1 MPASGLLLD
10 AEACEL
16 LVELRDLT
24 ASIQQALHPGPGR
37 MGLRIDIQ
45 AQRVA
50 FLAHAGAGL
59 ELRPVGHDYVD
70 LVVLRVDARLHGHIP
85 CWRRRSRPA
94 ARAAGYSWQAGTAQV
109 YVYGDSGGPPR

>member
-24 ASIQQALHPGPGR
+24 AGVHQALHAGPGR

-50 FLAHAGAGL
+50 FLAHAGTGL
-59 ELRPVGHDYVD
+59 ELRPIGHDDVD
-70 LVVLRVDARLHGHIP
+70 LVVLRVDARLHGHNP
-85 CWRRRSRPA
+85 FWRRRSRPA
-94 ARAAGYSWQAGTAQV
+94 ARAAGYSGRA
-109 YVYGDSGGPPR
+109 